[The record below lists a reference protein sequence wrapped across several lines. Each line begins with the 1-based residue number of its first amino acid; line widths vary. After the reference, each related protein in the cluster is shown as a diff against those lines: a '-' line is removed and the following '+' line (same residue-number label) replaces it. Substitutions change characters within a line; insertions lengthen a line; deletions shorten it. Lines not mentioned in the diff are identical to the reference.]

1 MNLLHHRWLV
11 DTPLKVSIL
20 SSAVCMLLSA
30 LIGLV
35 FYRDAILEAMLTS
48 LVIAAP
54 ISYITLRVVVR
65 FRQRI
70 EEQNIRLALEQERAN
85 ILTSFIR
92 DAAHEFKTP
101 LSIMQNSLY
110 LLEKD
115 PARTSDQAQRIR
127 DQIKTLDRLL
137 DAILVMTRLDN
148 HRPDDYPRRSVS
160 IRELVAAIRAADP
173 ASQFTVLP
181 VNLDGLPA
189 TCINLDDVDLAL
201 RQILD
206 NARRFSPVDSRI
218 VIQFSRSDPFL
229 LIQISDAGK
238 GMGTEAVQHI
248 FERFY
253 REDNSHSTR
262 GLGLGLAIASRALEL
277 NRGQIEVQ
285 SQPGSGT
292 TVQIYLPINAAAPSP
307 AFRLFQEKNTPF

>member
-206 NARRFSPVDSRI
+206 NARRFSPVDCHI
-218 VIQFSRSDPFL
+218 VIQFSHSDPFL
-229 LIQISDAGK
+229 LIQISDPGK
-238 GMGTEAVQHI
+238 GMGTETVQHI

-307 AFRLFQEKNTPF
+307 AATHLHHP